1 MKKRNKEKKPI
12 SVAHKIFSTGGSFQS
27 ARRKSE
33 HQID

>member
-1 MKKRNKEKKPI
+1 MEKKSKEKKPI
-12 SVAHKIFSTGGSFQS
+12 SMTHKIFSTGGSFKS